1 MNRRLILFV
10 VVLAMLLVA
19 CGSSSS
25 SSSSTSVAASTSAAT
40 STSSTASTTTTT
52 VTKTA
57 TTPASAATTQCVA
70 SDLKLTSLGQ
80 QGGMGHGELGFSLR
94 NTSSKPCHTGG
105 YPGVLFL
112 DGAGRSLTTRPTRVT
127 RDFFGTTQ
135 VVRITLSPGEA
146 ASFRLGTTHEA
157 QGSAT
162 CTTAVG
168 LQVIAPNDTATM
180 RTTVPNGIY
189 ECEAVTVSPL
199 RPGPT
204 AYP

>member
-1 MNRRLILFV
+1 MNRRLILTV
-10 VVLAMLLVA
+10 AVLVLLLTA

-25 SSSSTSVAASTSAAT
+25 SSSTNVTASTTSAT
-40 STSSTASTTTTT
+40 STSSTAATVTTT

-57 TTPASAATTQCVA
+57 TTPAASAATTQCLA
-70 SDLKLTSLGQ
+70 SELKLTSLGQ

-94 NTSSKPCHTGG
+94 NTSSKPCRTGG

-112 DGAGRSLTTRPTRVT
+112 DGAGRSLTTVPTRVT
-127 RDFFGTTQ
+127 HDFFGTTP
-135 VVRITLSPGEA
+135 VVPITLSPGEA

-162 CTTAVG
+162 CTTAMGV
-168 LQVIAPNDTATM
+168 QVIAPNDTATM

-189 ECEAVTVSPL
+189 ECQTVSVSPL